1 MGVVTTLAIGA
12 AGAGL
17 SFAQAAKLANDNREA
32 NRKAAAEMQKL
43 KDRAEIKFTDG
54 LSLNNDL
61 FAQQFEQQMQ
71 VSADLINA
79 AQEAG
84 PREVAALA
92 GKIGASQAQQTEAIR
107 LAKQGRMDD
116 IEAKQLEEG
125 SEINQQLLAI
135 ETAQIQ
141 DRAARDAQTDQAV
154 AGATMS
160 GINSLT
166 SALSSAAKTQSLNKM
181 DKLAKQAGR
190 VFDANKTLLDAAGIT
205 REMYQLN
212 PSKYQNI
219 IFNSDGSSILKDG
232 TKDLSS
238 SLTKKTPGLLPT
250 SGMDE
255 STMFS
260 SNIDEGLQTD
270 QKYIK
275 DPNSPFGQGL
285 KLNPNYL
292 NPGTVIPALS
302 EEEMSQNIVD
312 MNYNVGPSGLP
323 AGVQKRQQDILA
335 AGGSLR
341 PQLQIGPEIGME
353 GYIPGFKAPTYED
366 ILAKYGIAPPQT
378 PTYNF

>member
-43 KDRAEIKFTDG
+43 KDRAEVKFTDG

-107 LAKQGRMDD
+107 IAKQGRLQD
-116 IEAKQLEEG
+116 IEEKQIEEA
-125 SEINQQLLAI
+125 SDINQQLLAI
-135 ETAQIQ
+135 ETAQVQ
-141 DRAARDAQTDQAV
+141 DKAARDAQTDQAV

-166 SALSSAAKTQSLNKM
+166 SALSSAAKMQPLNKM
-181 DKLAKQAGR
+181 DKAAREAGK
-190 VFDANKTLLDAAGIT
+190 VFDANKSLLEKAGIT
-205 REMYQLN
+205 KEMYQLD
-212 PSKYQNI
+212 PDKYRNI
-219 IFNSDGSSILKDG
+219 IFNSDGSNILTEG
-232 TKDLSS
+232 VTDL
-238 SLTKKTPGLLPT
+238 TTPISVTPSPNLLPT
-250 SGMDE
+250 SSGLTEDKMIKGVD
-255 STMFS
+255 M
-260 SNIDEGLQTD
+260 SNTT
-270 QKYIK
+270 QKYIT
-275 DPNSPFGQGL
+275 DPNSPFRASIM
-285 KLNPNYL
+285 P
-292 NPGTVIPALS
+292 NPGYIRPMSPLTT
-302 EEEMSQNIVD
+302 EEMDENLKI
-312 MNYNVGPSGLP
+312 MMPTYNVGPAGLP
-323 AGVQKRQQDILA
+323 PGVQQRQQDILA

-341 PQLQIGPEIGME
+341 PQLQLGPEIGMQ
-353 GYIPGFKAPTYED
+353 GFIPGYTAPSYED
-366 ILAKYGIAPPQT
+366 ILTKYGIAPP
-378 PTYNF
+378 NF